1 MVILSTWSQPP
12 SNWVLLDIMIS
23 LYDIII
29 FDHSSPLYQ
38 NHQLKKKHEKTSLPH
53 VSPQSPPIFPNI
65 STGRLWSCRFLQV
78 CWICVEAI
86 RSTSSL
92 PPRRK
97 VSSNGRCC
105 HKRRK
110 VKRSYG
116 IMMDKFGIWL
126 GKICLSICF
135 TIWYFWFIPIKFQI

>member
-1 MVILSTWSQPP
+1 MVILSTWSQ
-12 SNWVLLDIMIS
+12 S

-29 FDHSSPLYQ
+29 FDHISPLYQ
-38 NHQLKKKHEKTSLPH
+38 NHQLKKKTQKKTL
-53 VSPQSPPIFPNI
+53 SPICSHQSPPIFPNI

-126 GKICLSICF
+126 GKNGYPYVLPSDIYIYKYGLSQLKS
-135 TIWYFWFIPIKFQI
+135 KFSNLIGI